1 MTIATKPEPTPTRG
15 RAGQLKGW
23 YLDPARGAKDRSIIS
38 GWIAAVIFF
47 VIDVATGG
55 GVVSAIGLAV
65 IIGIVV
71 VAIFLVIT
79 RAMVASTRKRA

>member
-1 MTIATKPEPTPTRG
+1 MPTATTPQPTPTSG
-15 RAGQLKGW
+15 RARQLKRW

-38 GWIAAVIFF
+38 GLIAAVIFF

-55 GVVSAIGLAV
+55 GVASAIGLAV

-71 VAIFLVIT
+71 VAISFVIS
-79 RAMVASTRKRA
+79 RAMIAKMRKRA